1 MRFSLCLGLALMT
14 AVAGCRSGSITKE
27 EVKVSINKYPP
38 RPRSDRQRLAVVDF
52 ADKTGYGQGRIGTA
66 AADILINYLVE
77 SKQFRVI
84 ERTQIQKV
92 LAEHKLEQSGLTDTA
107 TAVKIGKLL
116 NVRFLA
122 YGVVTNFG
130 MREEA
135 SDVIL
140 YQQKEQ
146 IAECAVTVRLID
158 VETGEIL
165 LSRMGDGKATREVRG
180 SLGLGGRMSYDETL
194 AGDSLRAAIAKFV
207 DTMIESAYE

>member
-1 MRFSLCLGLALMT
+1 MRFALILGLAAMT
-14 AVAGCRSGSITKE
+14 AVAGCRSGAVTKE
-27 EVKVSINKYPP
+27 EAKVTINKYPP
-38 RPRSDRQRLAVVDF
+38 RPRSDRQKLAVIDF
-52 ADKTGYGQGRIGTA
+52 ADKTGYGQGRIGTS

-77 SKQFRVI
+77 SKQFRVV
-84 ERTQIQKV
+84 ERTQIQSV
-92 LAEHKLEQSGLTDTA
+92 LQEHKLEQSGVTNAA
-107 TAVKIGKLL
+107 TAVQIGKLL

-122 YGVVTNFG
+122 YGAVTNFG

-140 YQQKEQ
+140 YQQKQQ

-165 LSRMGDGKATREVRG
+165 LSKMGDGKAVREVRG

-207 DTMIESAYE
+207 DTMVESAYE